1 MKDKPIIRLWYCK
14 ADKKSGKPIVVQ
26 DLEKGTIN
34 NTDSIEYKNV
44 TVRMKFNNST
54 GQAKRSGATTILE
67 IYRNDEE

>member
-1 MKDKPIIRLWYCK
+1 MTDKPIVRLWYCK

-26 DLEKGTIN
+26 DLEKGTIE

-54 GQAKRSGATTILE
+54 GKAKASGATTILE
-67 IYRNDEE
+67 IYKNDN